1 MNLFEQLTQQNN
13 ITPPFNYKIKLNNS
27 TFSMS
32 DVDEI
37 QFFISFKEVIVKINA
52 DQIASFKLNKNAL
65 NNFGIERLIEPT
77 NKELDNMP
85 GTHTYSYGGDP
96 SSDYIVFFVTDNE
109 GFDEK
114 INLNT
119 IFKNILNVLKKSYK
133 RHQNQQ
139 YRIVGRK

>member
-1 MNLFEQLTQQNN
+1 MFEQLTQQNN

>member
-1 MNLFEQLTQQNN
+1 MNIFEQLTQQNI
-13 ITPPFNYKIKLNNS
+13 ITPPFNYKVKLNNS
-27 TFSMS
+27 IFSVS
-32 DVDEI
+32 DVEEI
-37 QFFISFKEVIVKINA
+37 QFFITFKEVKVKING
-52 DQIASFKLNKNAL
+52 DSIASFDFNENAL
-65 NNFGIERLIEPT
+65 KDFGIERLIEPT

>member
-77 NKELDNMP
+77 NKELDNIP